1 MTGHLYV
8 VGTPIGNLADL
19 SQRARETLGS
29 VDLVAAEDT
38 RRTGRLLAH
47 LGLKVRML
55 SFFEGNERQ
64 RIDELLDRLREG
76 ERVAL
81 VSDAGMPAVSDPG
94 FRLLRAAVDAGVEIS
109 VVPGPSAVTAALVV
123 SGLPTDRWV
132 FEGFL
137 PRRPSERRE
146 RLRALAHDPRTVV
159 LFESPLRVITLLRD
173 VLVELG
179 DRRAAVARE
188 LTKLHEE
195 VVRGRVSEVIASLLD
210 SEPRGELVVVIEGAE
225 GGRAGPGRDGGGGA
239 ASGRGRHA
247 QARGGGGGRPTRR
260 RVGQRDLRRPG
271 RRRVRCLGG
280 GRISR
285 RASATMARPWAR
297 TSSTSPRRSTTRT
310 TSRTSGT
317 PTRSVAA
324 DFVARYHRLR
334 GEEVLHLTGTDEHG
348 LKLQRAA
355 EAAGV
360 DPQDWVDE
368 MAPKWKEVW
377 AELDIAYDDYIRTT
391 EPRHESGRPAAR

>member
-1 MTGHLYV
+1 MAGYLYV

-19 SQRARETLGS
+19 SDRARETLGS

-47 LGLKVRML
+47 LGVKVRML
-55 SFFEGNERQ
+55 SLFEGNERQ

-94 FRLLRAAVDAGVEIS
+94 FRLLRAAVDAGVQIS

-159 LFESPLRVITLLRD
+159 LFESPLRVITVLRD

-195 VVRGRVSEVIASLLD
+195 VVRGRVSEVLASLLD

-225 GGRAGPGRDGGGGA
+225 AVASDLDEMVEEARRLVAEGMRKREA
-239 ASGRGRHA
+239 ASAAAR
-247 QARGGGGGRPTRR
+247 RGGG
-260 RVGQRDLRRPG
+260 
-271 RRRVRCLGG
+271 
-280 GRISR
+280 
-285 RASATMARPWAR
+285 SANEIY
-297 TSSTSPRRSTTRT
+297 
-310 TSRTSGT
+310 
-317 PTRSVAA
+317 AA
-324 DFVARYHRLR
+324 L
-334 GEEVLHLTGTDEHG
+334 
-348 LKLQRAA
+348 
-355 EAAGV
+355 V
-360 DPQDWVDE
+360 DPE
-368 MAPKWKEVW
+368 GAP
-377 AELDIAYDDYIRTT
+377 D
-391 EPRHESGRPAAR
+391 